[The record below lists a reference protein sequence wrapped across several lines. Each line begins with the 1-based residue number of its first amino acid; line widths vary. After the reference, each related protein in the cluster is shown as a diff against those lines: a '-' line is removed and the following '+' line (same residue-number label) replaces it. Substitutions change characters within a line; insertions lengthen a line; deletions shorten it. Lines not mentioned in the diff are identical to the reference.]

1 MEGPV
6 CESNYVHET
15 KRTLLF
21 SNIMTQPTLLLL
33 QMSFSLHHST
43 LYFLLRIGSLD
54 RYGRGCQS
62 ASGIFVITPD
72 DRVQK
77 VHPLLHRWMLP
88 NATGLLAHPRT
99 ATMSRQIGVNV
110 NVGGSA
116 NASGIGIHLRSPRES
131 GIEHTTLDTHQ
142 MRRP

>member
-1 MEGPV
+1 M
-6 CESNYVHET
+6 
-15 KRTLLF
+15 
-21 SNIMTQPTLLLL
+21 Q
-33 QMSFSLHHST
+33 
-43 LYFLLRIGSLD
+43 
-54 RYGRGCQS
+54 YGCGCH
-62 ASGIFVITPD
+62 AARGIFVIT
-72 DRVQK
+72 RAYYVQK

-88 NATGLLAHPRT
+88 NATGLLVHPRK

-116 NASGIGIHLRSPRES
+116 SASGIGIHLRSPRES